1 MAHVSSAVDWITS
14 QVLRALNEG
23 EGERTTPHALL
34 FLLRRYSTTGSD
46 ALSEALGP
54 ALARALEIAASRP
67 DEQDDDRA
75 QWLML
80 FVEAAELS
88 QDDRLTPAVNDLVER
103 LMHRWPSTGDVA
115 AASRA
120 VEACLVATRVNGTW
134 LAKTIDEL
142 ERIIGVSYQ
151 PGDGL
156 ARNLMNTAREPG
168 RLEDHATASSALLSA
183 YAATGRLPYSMLA
196 EELMQ
201 FARRSWWD
209 STDGG
214 FSAGDAESFSANCE
228 AARVLCR
235 LAMLHRDEE
244 YRQVAVI
251 AHASDY
257 ADDAAR
263 TLRALDGKYQ
273 SVGVDAALYGIALG
287 EAEALRLAV
296 NLQ

>member
-1 MAHVSSAVDWITS
+1 VGHASSVEWITGE
-14 QVLRALNEG
+14 VLRAIES
-23 EGERTTPHALL
+23 GERTTPHALL
-34 FLLRRYSTTGSD
+34 FLLRRYSTTGSEI
-46 ALSEALGP
+46 LSEALGP
-54 ALARALEIAASRP
+54 ALARALEMSLAR
-67 DEQDDDRA
+67 DEDDDRA

-80 FVEAAELS
+80 FVEAAGLS
-88 QDDRLTPAVNDLVER
+88 SDDRLLPAVNDLTEG
-103 LMHRWPSTGDVA
+103 LIDGWPSGGRVA

-120 VEACLVATRVNGTW
+120 VEACLAATRVNGAW
-134 LAKTIDEL
+134 LASAIDEL
-142 ERIIGVSYQ
+142 ERIIGMSYQ

-156 ARNLMNTAREPG
+156 AHNLVSAAREPG
-168 RLEDHATASSALLSA
+168 CLDDYAAAASALLSA
-183 YAATGRLPYSMLA
+183 YTATGRLPYSMLA

-209 STDGG
+209 STRGG
-214 FSAGDAESFSANCE
+214 FVAPVERFTAQCQAG
-228 AARVLCR
+228 RVLCR
-235 LAMLHRDEE
+235 LALLHRDEE

-263 TLRALDGKYQ
+263 TLRSLEDKYQ